1 MKRSLN
7 ELFSDKLKGG
17 VLLVAIV
24 FEVLVLAGSPKT
36 STAET
41 DAVIHTIVAYP
52 TNHAWDA
59 F

>member
-1 MKRSLN
+1 MKRLLN

-24 FEVLVLAGSPKT
+24 FGVLVLAGSPKT
-36 STAET
+36 TTAET
-41 DAVIHTIVAYP
+41 DAAIHTIVVDP

>member
-1 MKRSLN
+1 MKRLLN

-17 VLLVAIV
+17 VSLVAIV
-24 FEVLVLAGSPKT
+24 FGVLVLAGSPKT
-36 STAET
+36 TTAET
-41 DAVIHTIVAYP
+41 DAAKRTIVVDP

>member
-1 MKRSLN
+1 MKRLLN
-7 ELFSDKLKGG
+7 ELFSDKLKSG

-24 FEVLVLAGSPKT
+24 FGVLVLAGSPKT
-36 STAET
+36 TTAET
-41 DAVIHTIVAYP
+41 DAAIRTIVVDP